1 MYQSHVYLEVRILV
15 SAEKKAFCPCYA
27 GAERAH
33 SAAHSTAQNMELC
46 GRKSSCPV
54 CRQEDGAVPLPNP
67 QAVEKASLLAHAL
80 GCTILKESRFERPL
94 AALGTFARPE
104 GVSLSGLSLKV
115 AENGAIPIEFH
126 RRKKTVH
133 IEEIRLEEDAGRL
146 THSDGSTRMD
156 YTWAGCA
163 SIRLRTAADFE
174 LGEEA
179 ELFLDELRQ
188 RIQYLQIVNGPA
200 DSVMRCNAYAA
211 LARYPEM
218 PGYYVKLR
226 NLNSFN
232 FVRKAVNSELSRQ
245 EEILLS
251 GNVIPSESRLWN
263 ERQNRTE
270 HYQMRTAA
278 ETSCFVPLDIPCIRD
293 GALPEKAS
301 ISAEFPDDRK
311 KRLMA
316 AYGLAKS
323 RADMICDEKRKADFF
338 EEAIAFG
345 ADPMDAAHWI
355 PGEVATLLRRSGKE
369 IGDSPLTAKRFADI
383 MQLFSSRQIHSGIA
397 RQLLQN
403 VLETDTD
410 PEEIIR
416 LNRWEQITDEE
427 SLLPHI
433 KKVIAENP
441 AEAEKLRDGDMAPLE
456 FLTGLVMKKTGGLA
470 APGKVKELIKRELH
484 ISLVYLLA
492 MGGAICGGRRKDGAV
507 TAAVDEQIVRSLLS
521 QEGLP
526 SEVRVQIVQVGK
538 LLSEEIEPAD
548 WAVLIA
554 EISARIA
561 AGTATGIVVAYGTD
575 TLAYTAGL
583 LYWLFAG
590 AGVPVIV
597 TASSAPPD
605 ASDEAA
611 RNINLAV
618 RTASAEKEGVY
629 VVFGEKILSPVNL
642 KFERPS
648 PEGFRNWNMKTPVFT
663 GSGLLSGFHDTD
675 SAVMT
680 EILREAADRM
690 FICRVYPGM
699 RAELPLFLMD
709 RGVTHFFLELYETGT
724 GSMREGPYSLK
735 PLLTRGGKQGCRF
748 YCTSQQESAVDF
760 SGYTTSRRVWREGA
774 VPMGHLTTESA
785 VSLYFAA
792 SLVSDSL
799 EELDRI
805 IESFTEVFS

>member
-27 GAERAH
+27 G
-33 SAAHSTAQNMELC
+33 TAQQ
-46 GRKSSCPV
+46 KSSCPV
-54 CRQEDGAVPLPNP
+54 CRQENGAIPLPNP
-67 QAVEKASLLAHAL
+67 QAMEKASLLAHAL
-80 GCTILKESRFERPL
+80 GCATLKEPRFERTI
-94 AALGTFARPE
+94 AAGSPPAKPE
-104 GVSLSGLSLKV
+104 GISLSDISLKI
-115 AENGAIPIEFH
+115 AENGAVPIEFH
-126 RRKKTVH
+126 RRKKTIH

-156 YTWAGCA
+156 YSSAGCA

-200 DSVMRCNAYAA
+200 DTVMRCNAYTA

-251 GNVIPSESRLWN
+251 GNAIPSESRLWN

-270 HYQMRTAA
+270 HYQTRTASENRTFA
-278 ETSCFVPLDIPCIRD
+278 PLDIPAAVISPECIPAGFAPQEQVPA
-293 GALPEKAS
+293 GAS
-301 ISAEFPDDRK
+301 GSAELPDDRK
-311 KRLMA
+311 RRLMTV
-316 AYGLAKS
+316 YGLAKS
-323 RADMICDEKRKADFF
+323 RVDMLCDEKRKADFF
-338 EEAIAFG
+338 EEAISFG
-345 ADPMDAAHWI
+345 ADPEDAAHWI
-355 PGEVATLLRRSGKE
+355 PGEVSSLLRRSGKE
-369 IGDSPLTAKRFADI
+369 IGESPLTAKRFADI
-383 MQLFSSRQIHSGIA
+383 MKLFSSRQIHSGIA

-416 LNRWEQITDEE
+416 RNRWEQITDEE
-427 SLLPHI
+427 TLLPHI

-441 AEAEKLRDGDMAPLE
+441 AEAEKLRDGDMATLE
-456 FLTGLVMKKTGGLA
+456 FLTGLVMKRTGGLA
-470 APGKVKELIKRELH
+470 APGKVKELIKGELN

-492 MGGAICGGRRKDGAV
+492 MGGAICGGRRRDGAV
-507 TAAVDEQIVRSLLS
+507 TAAVDEQSVRSLLS
-521 QEGLP
+521 TEGLP
-526 SEVRVQIVQVGK
+526 PEVRVQIVQVGK

-575 TLAYTAGL
+575 TLAYTSSL

-590 AGVPVIV
+590 AGVPVII
-597 TASSAPPD
+597 TASSTTPD
-605 ASDEAA
+605 ISDEAA

-629 VVFGEKILSPVNL
+629 VVFGEQILSPVNL

-648 PEGFRNWNMKTPVFT
+648 PDGFRNWNMKTPIFT

-675 SAVMT
+675 PAVMA
-680 EILREAADRM
+680 EILREAADRLC
-690 FICRVYPGM
+690 ICRVYPGM
-699 RAELPLFLMD
+699 RAELPLSLID
-709 RGVTHFFLELYETGT
+709 RGVTHFFLELYERGT

-735 PLLTRGGKQGCRF
+735 PLLTRGAKRGCRF
-748 YCTSQQESAVDF
+748 YCTSQQESSVDF

-792 SLVSDSL
+792 SLVADSL

-805 IESFTEVFS
+805 IESFIE